1 MEAADETH
9 ESGCAM
15 KSDAIEW
22 IQDADKAGSY
32 PWVVIQA
39 DGTRGVYILVLG
51 CPVSETPSHELC
63 KEIEDGLLEMG
74 RALIVPSGTA

>member
-22 IQDADKAGSY
+22 IQDAINAGSD
-32 PWVVIQA
+32 PRVVIQA

-63 KEIEDGLLEMG
+63 KEIGDRLLEMG
-74 RALIVPSGTA
+74 RVLGAPSA

>member
-1 MEAADETH
+1 METADETH

-15 KSDAIEW
+15 KSDAIKW
-22 IQDADKAGSY
+22 IEDAIDAGSD
-32 PWVVIQA
+32 PRVVIKA

-63 KEIEDGLLEMG
+63 EEIEECLVEIG
-74 RALIVPSGTA
+74 RVLKVLSGTV